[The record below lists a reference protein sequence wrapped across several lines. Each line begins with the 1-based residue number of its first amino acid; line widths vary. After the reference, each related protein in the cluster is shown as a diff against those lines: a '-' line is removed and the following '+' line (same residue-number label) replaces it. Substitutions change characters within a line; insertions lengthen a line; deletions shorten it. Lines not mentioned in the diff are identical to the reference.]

1 MTQID
6 VSSQRSLTSHPC
18 GALVARVEVSVVS
31 SQAMPGV
38 PATMPPTSDA
48 SLPAGLDGIR
58 VLVVDDEPDARELV
72 AYVLETCGMQVWI
85 AGAASEAL
93 TALQRFTPHV
103 IVSDIGMPN
112 QDGYMLIRAIRTLPH
127 PAHKDIPAI
136 ALTAFALEEDR
147 RRALA
152 AGFNQHMSKPV
163 EPSVLVE
170 AVVALA
176 GHEPG

>member
-6 VSSQRSLTSHPC
+6 GSRERRPHPS
-18 GALVARVEVSVVS
+18 GFLVAPVEGVAVST
-31 SQAMPGV
+31 PGMSRV
-38 PATMPPTSDA
+38 PATIAPTADGA
-48 SLPAGLDGIR
+48 LPAGLDGIR

-72 AYVLETCGMQVWI
+72 AYVLETCGMQVRI

-93 TALQRFTPHV
+93 TALERFTPHV

-112 QDGYMLIRAIRTLPH
+112 QDGYMLIRAIRTLADPTQ
-127 PAHKDIPAI
+127 KDIPAI
-136 ALTAFALEEDR
+136 ALTAFALDEDR

-152 AGFNQHMSKPV
+152 AGFNQHMSKPI
-163 EPSVLVE
+163 EPSVLVS